1 MIKLN
6 QIIIFRNTNWG
17 VSKDK
22 FRNCKS
28 KTVNKFIL
36 LFWELI
42 LWVTK
47 WDISINCLDQNKLK
61 HVLCV
66 SASQWVLFEPF
77 AGPNHLFQILPSFLS
92 QKNCKKR
99 KIHEIGGLP
108 AFKCYSK
115 ILVDTQKLIDS
126 WVKYVLLNFEWKMY
140 LFGCNKPPRLYN
152 ST

>member
-6 QIIIFRNTNWG
+6 QIIIFLNTNWG

-28 KTVNKFIL
+28 KTVKKFIL

-42 LWVTK
+42 LWVIK
-47 WDISINCLDQNKLK
+47 WDISINCLDQNNFK

-66 SASQWVLFEPF
+66 STSQWVLFEPF
-77 AGPNHLFQILPSFLS
+77 ADPNHLFQILPSFPS

-115 ILVDTQKLIDS
+115 ILVDTQKLFDS
-126 WVKYVLLNFEWKMY
+126 WVKYVFAEFWMKNVSFWV
-140 LFGCNKPPRLYN
+140 
-152 ST
+152 